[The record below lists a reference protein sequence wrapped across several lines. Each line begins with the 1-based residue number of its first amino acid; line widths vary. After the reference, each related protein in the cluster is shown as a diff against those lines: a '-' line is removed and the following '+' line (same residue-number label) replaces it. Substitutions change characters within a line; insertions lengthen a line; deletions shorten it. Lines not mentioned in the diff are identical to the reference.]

1 MLAHSGNMSDSPGF
15 EALGLRI
22 VKYIGIVIVESKRYI
37 YMQTRFTST
46 LPDCY

>member
-22 VKYIGIVIVESKRYI
+22 VKYIGIVIVERE
-37 YMQTRFTST
+37 
-46 LPDCY
+46 